1 MIVML
6 AATAHADDL
15 CRRPARGPTVD
26 LDVKDADVHDVL
38 RLVTD
43 VARVNLV
50 VSDEVAGK
58 VTLRLKRVRWEQ
70 VACAIAKLEH
80 LTMSLD
86 QNVLLVTSA
95 ARRSSADAAR
105 P

>member
-43 VARVNLV
+43 VAHVNLV

-58 VTLRLKRVRWEQ
+58 VTLRLVRVHWEQ